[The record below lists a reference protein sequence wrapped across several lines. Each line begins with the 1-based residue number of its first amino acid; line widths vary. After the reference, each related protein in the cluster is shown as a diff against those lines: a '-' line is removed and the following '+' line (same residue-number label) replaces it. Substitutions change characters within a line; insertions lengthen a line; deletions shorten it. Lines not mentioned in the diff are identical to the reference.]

1 MVWSYKTRDI
11 ASSYNKKRINGHF
24 RRQIISF
31 SQKRATKDKN
41 DRDILIQNF
50 TKKMNK
56 DNLVSCDDLRDLK
69 NIILQ
74 TYKQS
79 AFYEL
84 DIENNTRRSKFWWIL
99 CLRNKRTDLSL
110 KEVIHIY
117 IQKMTNWS

>member
-1 MVWSYKTRDI
+1 MRGLIYKTRDI

-56 DNLVSCDDLRDLK
+56 DNLVSCDDQRDLK
-69 NIILQ
+69 NIEFFKPI
-74 TYKQS
+74 
-79 AFYEL
+79 
-84 DIENNTRRSKFWWIL
+84 
-99 CLRNKRTDLSL
+99 NKGHFMNLT
-110 KEVIHIY
+110 
-117 IQKMTNWS
+117 